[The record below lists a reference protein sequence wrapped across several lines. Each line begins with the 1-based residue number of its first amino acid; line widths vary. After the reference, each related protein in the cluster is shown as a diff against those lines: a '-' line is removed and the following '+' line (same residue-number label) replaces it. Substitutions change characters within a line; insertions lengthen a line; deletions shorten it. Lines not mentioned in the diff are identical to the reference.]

1 MMGDQCWTGTFTWW
15 NDQKL
20 MVFRYGLVQSDGQIA
35 SAEQNYTV
43 IRIAVEIAER
53 YYPAFQLVV

>member
-1 MMGDQCWTGTFTWW
+1 
-15 NDQKL
+15 L
-20 MVFRYGLVQSDGQIA
+20 MVFHYGLVQSDGQIA